1 MLASLSRQTSI
12 VRGGC
17 ETPAIGFGWSSL
29 HRILLRS
36 PLVAR
41 PRSIALFAPNPQG
54 RTCALLDPPPRW
66 RQPNQSSP
74 HRSCARWDSLR
85 SPGHQSFALSSSDRR
100 LSARSAGDGS
110 KQRSVDYS
118 YPLTLGL
125 GSRHRLAIMNR
136 GKPTTAFFSATS
148 VWFTKA

>member
-41 PRSIALFAPNPQG
+41 PRSIALFAPNPQDG
-54 RTCALLDPPPRW
+54 PALFLILLPAGA
-66 RQPNQSSP
+66 SP
-74 HRSCARWDSLR
+74 TNPVPTVPAQDGIHCARQATRASLCR
-85 SPGHQSFALSSSDRR
+85 PATVGFPQGQRETVRNNDQSITHIPNSWAWISP
-100 LSARSAGDGS
+100 
-110 KQRSVDYS
+110 
-118 YPLTLGL
+118 PL
-125 GSRHRLAIMNR
+125 AMMNR